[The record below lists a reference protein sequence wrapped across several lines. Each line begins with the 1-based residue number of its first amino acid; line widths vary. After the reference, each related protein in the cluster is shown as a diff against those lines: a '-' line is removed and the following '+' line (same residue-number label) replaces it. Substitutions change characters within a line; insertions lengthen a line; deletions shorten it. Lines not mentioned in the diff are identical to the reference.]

1 MHYCEKCR
9 KTQNE
14 SEFYSSNNTEKYPDG
29 RLHQCKKCIT
39 MHVDNWD
46 PNTYLWIIQECDVPY
61 VPEEWNKLL
70 ATYGRDRSRVTGT
83 TILGRYL
90 SKMKLKQWRDYRW
103 KDSAFLQELAD
114 KRTKEAMEKAGYDIQ
129 EITKAIE
136 EARVPIPE
144 GELAPPPPPPETQ
157 DCAVPEDYFGQ
168 INGSAEDESI
178 VTDLTDEDRTYLR
191 LKWGK
196 SYKPEEWVRL
206 EQLYEEMMNSYDI
219 QTAGHIDTLILLCKT
234 SLKANQLLD
243 IADIDGAQKM
253 MKMYDQLMKSGKFTA
268 AQNKAEQG
276 EYVDSVGELVAIC
289 EKDGFIPK
297 YYVDGPQDKVDRVIQ
312 DMQQYTHDLITEEV
326 GLGPL
331 IERAIQQME
340 EEKDSLLKNTGKI
353 DENKE
358 EEELFDYK
366 TDAVLKDVDFDE
378 FTEFEE
384 EQEELN
390 DEVLKDLMNT

>member
-1 MHYCEKCR
+1 MHYCEKCK

-14 SEFYSSNNTEKYPDG
+14 SEFYSSNNTEKYADG

-46 PNTYLWIIQECDVPY
+46 PNTYLWIIQECDVP
-61 VPEEWNKLL
+61 
-70 ATYGRDRSRVTGT
+70 
-83 TILGRYL
+83 
-90 SKMKLKQWRDYRW
+90 
-103 KDSAFLQELAD
+103 
-114 KRTKEAMEKAGYDIQ
+114 
-129 EITKAIE
+129 
-136 EARVPIPE
+136 
-144 GELAPPPPPPETQ
+144 
-157 DCAVPEDYFGQ
+157 EDYFGQ
-168 INGSAEDESI
+168 INSSPEDESI

-243 IADIDGAQKM
+243 IADKEGKKKM

-340 EEKDSLLKNTGKI
+340 EEKDSLLKNTGEI

-366 TDAVLKDVDFDE
+366 TDAVLKDVDFAE

-390 DEVLKDLMNT
+390 DEVLKELIDT

>member
-168 INGSAEDESI
+168 INGSSEDESI

-366 TDAVLKDVDFDE
+366 TDAVLKDVDFNE

>member
-1 MHYCEKCR
+1 MHYCEKCK

-14 SEFYSSNNTEKYPDG
+14 SEFYSSNNTEKYADG

-129 EITKAIE
+129 EITKALE

-144 GELAPPPPPPETQ
+144 GELVPPPPPPETQ
-157 DCAVPEDYFGQ
+157 DCDVPEDYFGQ
-168 INGSAEDESI
+168 INSSPEDESI

-358 EEELFDYK
+358 EEELFNYK

-390 DEVLKDLMNT
+390 DKVLKELMDT

>member
-144 GELAPPPPPPETQ
+144 GELTPPPPPPETQ

-168 INGSAEDESI
+168 INGSTEDESI
-178 VTDLTDEDRTYLR
+178 ITDLTDEDRTYLR

-358 EEELFDYK
+358 EEELFNYK

-390 DEVLKDLMNT
+390 DKVLEELVNT

>member
-1 MHYCEKCR
+1 MHYCEKCK

-14 SEFYSSNNTEKYPDG
+14 SEFYSSNNTEKYTDG

-144 GELAPPPPPPETQ
+144 GELTPPPPPPETQ
-157 DCAVPEDYFGQ
+157 DCDVPEDYFGQ
-168 INGSAEDESI
+168 INSSPEDESI
-178 VTDLTDEDRTYLR
+178 IADLTDEDRTYLR

-196 SYKPEEWVRL
+196 SYRPEEWVRL

-312 DMQQYTHDLITEEV
+312 DMQQYTHDLITDEV

-340 EEKDSLLKNTGKI
+340 EEKDSLLKNTGEI

-366 TDAVLKDVDFDE
+366 TDAVLKDVDFAE

-390 DEVLKDLMNT
+390 DKVLEELVNT

>member
-1 MHYCEKCR
+1 MHYCEKCK

-14 SEFYSSNNTEKYPDG
+14 SEFYSSNNTEKYTDG

-157 DCAVPEDYFGQ
+157 DCDVPEDYFGQ
-168 INGSAEDESI
+168 INSSPEDESI
-178 VTDLTDEDRTYLR
+178 IADLTDEDRTYLR

-196 SYKPEEWVRL
+196 SYRPEEWVRL

-312 DMQQYTHDLITEEV
+312 DMQQYTHDLITDEV

-340 EEKDSLLKNTGKI
+340 EEKDSLLKNTGEI

-366 TDAVLKDVDFDE
+366 TDAVLKDVDFAE

-390 DEVLKDLMNT
+390 DKVLEELANT

>member
-1 MHYCEKCR
+1 
-9 KTQNE
+9 
-14 SEFYSSNNTEKYPDG
+14 
-29 RLHQCKKCIT
+29 
-39 MHVDNWD
+39 
-46 PNTYLWIIQECDVPY
+46 
-61 VPEEWNKLL
+61 
-70 ATYGRDRSRVTGT
+70 
-83 TILGRYL
+83 
-90 SKMKLKQWRDYRW
+90 
-103 KDSAFLQELAD
+103 
-114 KRTKEAMEKAGYDIQ
+114 
-129 EITKAIE
+129 
-136 EARVPIPE
+136 
-144 GELAPPPPPPETQ
+144 
-157 DCAVPEDYFGQ
+157 
-168 INGSAEDESI
+168 
-178 VTDLTDEDRTYLR
+178 
-191 LKWGK
+191 
-196 SYKPEEWVRL
+196 
-206 EQLYEEMMNSYDI
+206 
-219 QTAGHIDTLILLCKT
+219 
-234 SLKANQLLD
+234 
-243 IADIDGAQKM
+243 M

-358 EEELFDYK
+358 EEELFNYK

-390 DEVLKDLMNT
+390 DKVLKELMDT

>member
-1 MHYCEKCR
+1 MHYCEKCK

-14 SEFYSSNNTEKYPDG
+14 SEFYSSNNTEKYTDG

-157 DCAVPEDYFGQ
+157 DCDVPEDYFGQ
-168 INGSAEDESI
+168 INSSPEDESI
-178 VTDLTDEDRTYLR
+178 IADLTDEDRTYLR

-196 SYKPEEWVRL
+196 SYRPEEWVRL

-312 DMQQYTHDLITEEV
+312 DMQQYTHDLITDEV

-340 EEKDSLLKNTGKI
+340 EEKDSLLKNTGEI

-366 TDAVLKDVDFDE
+366 TDAVLKDVDFAE

-390 DEVLKDLMNT
+390 DKVLEELVNT